1 MGGYLRHVNIALSQ
15 MFNNNETYKSFLLT
29 NGLLLLIE
37 LREQMIRSGLVSH
50 SCAACVVPTPCNH
63 PPRQNSTWNI
73 LLFHLFLFLFDG
85 KTGGF

>member
-37 LREQMIRSGLVSH
+37 VREQTIRSALLSH
-50 SCAACVVPTPCNH
+50 SCAACVVPPKTEVH
-63 PPRQNSTWNI
+63 MEYIFYS
-73 LLFHLFLFLFDG
+73 FLFPLDG
-85 KTGGF
+85 KTGSF